1 MIIVLALI
9 LLFALAGCFFFVIK
23 DHEFLMSLSILA
35 SFVLALMMGA
45 A

>member
-1 MIIVLALI
+1 
-9 LLFALAGCFFFVIK
+9 LLFALAAAFFFVIK
-23 DHEFLMSLSILA
+23 DHEFLMSLSILS